1 MVQVNKNII
10 TLLASFFIMFSCSDE
25 TPIGPERIEVEEGI
39 PVTATLSF
47 NSSNTVK
54 VETRASD
61 IANENP
67 VNSLAILIFKKTGK
81 SKIGDTKFCTLDEI
95 KSGNIQVSTTSGNR
109 YVYAVA
115 NYKSSLFDL
124 ESELTN
130 IQSLDALKNL
140 SVRLPENNI
149 SVLDGQFLMSGAF
162 VGRED
167 DEEGLCIIGTDGLV
181 KNLDSDNSTSGKID
195 LKRIMASVKFNVSCG
210 NTEATFV
217 ADSWQVKNIPQRSN
231 LIEQKSGDYAGGEGD
246 YLASKLNSAF
256 NIEGNTYSFSF
267 LMMENRKQPK
277 STSVFEYD
285 EREKMSDSPE
295 MFSVANDYS
304 TYVVLKGIYTGKTSE
319 EVNNDSDIKNV
330 KAFTTYYVHLGDWRS
345 KNYTNFDIFR
355 NNRYTYNVSVQS
367 IDRLIVEVVKNDEV
381 WGGDGEIYLSTT
393 SVRTFDA
400 HYGTTVISFDKTM
413 IRDLIYGTGSEPCSK
428 DAFIESFKILAS
440 TPENNFSSNNTDINW
455 VQYKRNT
462 AGYNGFMKYKESQSD
477 KPLDADGFRE
487 DLYDACIKDED
498 FGTDDSIRYTCFIDE
513 YYYAGKPLR
522 EFINQQPR
530 TIQIWTYYKK
540 NDEESSNSSVSMTA
554 YTFSQKSISTIYDL
568 EELDRNNEINGWGME
583 WMQEGENLSPN
594 TGHIPGKSSFYQG
607 WQNTW
612 ELFASNLQWET
623 YIDQRKN
630 VLNTDY
636 RHAEFACLT
645 KNRDLNG
652 NGKIDEDE
660 LRWYLP
666 AITQYMELVVGEN
679 ALSQE
684 VRLNNDKITSSDLYI
699 SSSAY
704 RDSYYV
710 LAVSE
715 GLSLSYKK
723 NGTYPYR
730 CIRNLRN
737 ITGDAT
743 TFVTNSGDYYGDQ
756 AYKNYSFNL
765 LNPKAKRDNVSSAL
779 TPGHNV
785 FDEENRLAESFDV
798 GELIEDKNLTASEV
812 ALVNPCN
819 DAKNGWRLPNQRE
832 VFIISFYRQQEGM
845 GGSSLFSC
853 TKSAS
858 GDSYCGFEDLREYTI
873 PTMTVWPGTTRDK
886 AYRCVRDKK

>member
-1 MVQVNKNII
+1 
-10 TLLASFFIMFSCSDE
+10 
-25 TPIGPERIEVEEGI
+25 
-39 PVTATLSF
+39 
-47 NSSNTVK
+47 
-54 VETRASD
+54 
-61 IANENP
+61 
-67 VNSLAILIFKKTGK
+67 
-81 SKIGDTKFCTLDEI
+81 
-95 KSGNIQVSTTSGNR
+95 
-109 YVYAVA
+109 
-115 NYKSSLFDL
+115 
-124 ESELTN
+124 
-130 IQSLDALKNL
+130 
-140 SVRLPENNI
+140 
-149 SVLDGQFLMSGAF
+149 
-162 VGRED
+162 
-167 DEEGLCIIGTDGLV
+167 
-181 KNLDSDNSTSGKID
+181 
-195 LKRIMASVKFNVSCG
+195 
-210 NTEATFV
+210 
-217 ADSWQVKNIPQRSN
+217 
-231 LIEQKSGDYAGGEGD
+231 
-246 YLASKLNSAF
+246 
-256 NIEGNTYSFSF
+256 
-267 LMMENRKQPK
+267 RKEPK
-277 STSVFEYD
+277 SAPAVYD
-285 EREKMSDSPE
+285 EREKMDASPE
-295 MFSVANDYS
+295 NFMVANDNS
-304 TYVVLKGIYTGKTSE
+304 TYVVLKGTYTGKTSE
-319 EVNNDSDIKNV
+319 TVDGDNTEKEV

-345 KNYTNFDIFR
+345 NLSDFNIFR
-355 NNRYTYNVSVQS
+355 NNRYTYNVSVKS
-367 IDRLIVEVVKNDEV
+367 VDKLIVEVVKDDEV

-393 SVRTFDA
+393 NVRTFDA
-400 HYGTTVISFDKTM
+400 HYGTTVISFDRTM
-413 IRDLIYGTGSEPCSK
+413 IRDLIYGTGTEPCSK
-428 DAFIESFKILAS
+428 EAFIENFNILAS
-440 TPENNFSSNNTDINW
+440 TPENNFISNAEDIDW

-462 AGYNGFMKYKESQSD
+462 ANYKGFMKYRESTLD
-477 KPLDADGFRE
+477 NPLDADGFRS
-487 DLYDACIKDED
+487 DLYDSYINNTG

-540 NDEESSNSSVSMTA
+540 NDEKSSNSSVSMTA

-568 EELDRNNEINGWGME
+568 EELDRNNEINGWGTE

-594 TGHIPGKSSFYQG
+594 TGHIPSKSSFYQG
-607 WQNTW
+607 RQNTRGFLNSSLLW
-612 ELFASNLQWET
+612 QT
-623 YIDQRKN
+623 YIDQHEN
-630 VLNTDY
+630 VLNSDY
-636 RHAEFACLT
+636 HYVEFACLT

-710 LAVSE
+710 LSVSE
-715 GLSLSYKK
+715 GLSLSYKGT
-723 NGTYPYR
+723 GTYPYR

-845 GGSSLFSC
+845 GRNSLFSC

-858 GDSYCGFEDLREYTI
+858 RDSYCGFENLGGYTI
-873 PTMTVWPGTTRDK
+873 PTMTVWPGTTKDK
-886 AYRCVRDKK
+886 AYRCVRDKKITKK